1 MTESPPEAAGRWDLL
16 KSIRSRQSV
25 TVAGDNPAKK
35 HSEQWNK
42 EIVKVGSEF
51 LKDVLW
57 WKLIKT
63 EKTPPSFTLI
73 IHSSIETD
81 STWILREMKL
91 TVQQNKC

>member
-63 EKTPPSFTLI
+63 EKTPPSFYPHHTFINWNWQYMNLERD
-73 IHSSIETD
+73 ETD
-81 STWILREMKL
+81 STTK
-91 TVQQNKC
+91 